1 MTVKIAKIAK
11 CLINKGDFVKI
22 CKIFISKIILTK
34 RKKRAKIDVFKGWNM
49 KYEKLADVGRYI
61 RILKS
66 STIDETGYKNVLE
79 CKPHFHSTKEFLFV
93 SEGEQLVV
101 SGGET
106 ETLSAGEIYFT
117 DSLSLHYY
125 AKSEAEGYVLL
136 INNHYLTYF
145 NEYLKDKT
153 FPSLMK
159 NKQANRQL
167 FDLVEEWYEN
177 TEDDL
182 GNVAYV
188 YRLFSI
194 LVKEYGVVDV
204 VKKNQDDVIRKMLE
218 YVEKNYM
225 YDIDLA
231 SMASHIK
238 YSVVYCS
245 KLWNGYI
252 KESFRD
258 YVNRCRVYH
267 VNEVLLSK
275 KEKKSILQIAF
286 DNGFNSQSTFY
297 RAYKKVYGKLPSENK

>member
-1 MTVKIAKIAK
+1 MKILKIYK
-11 CLINKGDFVKI
+11 SLINKGFFVKI
-22 CKIFISKIILTK
+22 CHFFVSKDILTK
-34 RKKRAKIDVFKGWNM
+34 GEKQDKIAVTRGGNM
-49 KYEKLADVGRYI
+49 RYEKMADVGRYI

-79 CKPHFHSTKEFLFV
+79 CKPHFHATKEFLFV
-93 SEGEQLVV
+93 SEGEQPVV
-101 SGGET
+101 CGGEA

-117 DSLSLHYY
+117 DSFSLHYY

-136 INNHYLTYF
+136 ISNHYLTYF

-153 FPSLMK
+153 FPSLLK
-159 NKQANRQL
+159 NKEVNKQL

-177 TEDDL
+177 AEDDL

-188 YRLFSI
+188 YKLFSI

-225 YDIDLA
+225 YDIDLT

-267 VNEVLLSK
+267 INEVLLSK

-297 RAYKKVYGKLPSENK
+297 RAYKKVYGKLPSQDK